1 MDKARAKAFLG
12 SMVDYI
18 NGGSIA
24 MMCSIGHR
32 TGLFDSMAG
41 EPAMTSE
48 ALAERAELNERYVR
62 EWLWAM
68 ASAGIVD
75 YDAETESF
83 LLPEEHRMLVTR
95 AGGSLNLAASL
106 QSISLLA
113 QVEDDVVEAFQTGA
127 GVPYS
132 KYPNFQ
138 DFMAEQSGAK
148 FDAALLSQMIPN
160 IPGAPEALTEGARL
174 ADLGCGRG
182 HALMLL
188 AEAFPNSSFHGFDFS
203 SEAMLSAQSAA
214 DERGLTN
221 LTFTECDAAQFTAD
235 EPFDFITT
243 FDAIHDQAQPAT
255 VLRNIHDALRDGG
268 WYLCVE
274 PKAEST
280 LAENML
286 DPMAPFTYTMSTMH
300 CMSVSIAGGGE
311 GLGTAWG
318 TQRVIEHLEAAG
330 FSNIETRDAP
340 QDRTNTHFVATR
352 AAAMA

>member
-1 MDKARAKAFLG
+1 MDKARAKAFMG
-12 SMVDYI
+12 SMVGYI

-32 TGLFDSMAG
+32 TGLFDAMAG
-41 EPAMTSE
+41 APAMTSE
-48 ALAERAELNERYVR
+48 ALAERAGLHERYVR

-75 YDAETESF
+75 YDADTESF

-106 QSISLLA
+106 QAISLLA
-113 QVEDDVVEAFQTGA
+113 QVEDDVVKAFETGA

-148 FDAALLSQMIPN
+148 FDAALLSEMIPN
-160 IPGAPEALTEGARL
+160 IPGAPEALAAGARL

-203 SEAMLSAQSAA
+203 SEAMRSAQSAA
-214 DERGLTN
+214 DERGLVN
-221 LTFTECDAAQFTAD
+221 LTFTECDAAQFASD

-255 VLRNIHDALRDGG
+255 VLSNIHDALRKGG

-280 LAENML
+280 LAENMS
-286 DPMAPFTYTMSTMH
+286 DPMASFMYTMSTMH
-300 CMSVSIAGGGE
+300 CMSVSLAGGGE

-352 AAAMA
+352 A